1 MPLDQLSVHL
11 RGAVGAVYLQGVSGR
26 LLFII
31 VSQENGMLLS
41 ALRCVPVWNCVV
53 LKHGVLLR
61 LLFDKSYA
69 GSGSSLSCSE
79 DRI

>member
-1 MPLDQLSVHL
+1 MGP

-41 ALRCVPVWNCVV
+41 AQRCVTVWNYVV
-53 LKHGVLLR
+53 LKQGVLLW
-61 LLFDKSYA
+61 L
-69 GSGSSLSCSE
+69 
-79 DRI
+79 